1 LPDIAH
7 SHSVALHG
15 RLGPHDISIWRPLAR
30 VMSAACHTLLVA
42 HLPNWDK
49 SEGIADEVMCFE
61 QAGKPIFDLDPAT
74 LVSTR
79 RGHGVPHQQ
88 KRFEAMTL
96 AELHA
101 ERAGWDAQIKAAKA
115 WGASLAAA
123 AEFRNACDVWIARR
137 EAEPVL
143 AHRQDTVPAG
153 RLVRMRLFF
162 FNVELQLGQAINP
175 LEASRPFE
183 ASARDSF
190 CGVFHPRK
198 SFGNHYAVQVI
209 KRGRYRLLVTS
220 LYSVIVEAVHGAAA
234 DLRKGRQDVPHLTE
248 FGWRAGKRHLELAGQ
263 THCAESSGI
272 SPSIRRRCSIAFF
285 DDVVAKRL
293 ERSLHLFERLNI
305 GFELPPPKF
314 LLLLAARPF
323 ASALV
328 VYLLPHCAGGDP
340 RREKGASASY
350 EAASEIFMGCHG
362 AADPLGKLRLA
373 NRRKASSFA
382 RFRGCPGVGKTEDT
396 DDDRHQRDENRDPID
411 IVATARE
418 KVLEGGPKAV
428 GDPISIH
435 PGMMKSDFV
444 VVERVAA

>member
-293 ERSLHLFERLNI
+293 ERSLHLFERLRNSCCCWRLALSRRRSSFI
-305 GFELPPPKF
+305 CCHTA
-314 LLLLAARPF
+314 LAAIHAARRAPAPPMRP
-323 ASALV
+323 
-328 VYLLPHCAGGDP
+328 P
-340 RREKGASASY
+340 
-350 EAASEIFMGCHG
+350 
-362 AADPLGKLRLA
+362 
-373 NRRKASSFA
+373 A
-382 RFRGCPGVGKTEDT
+382 RFSWAAMAQPTHLGNFDL
-396 DDDRHQRDENRDPID
+396 PIVEKHRASPD
-411 IVATARE
+411 FAGAQAWAKPRIPTTIATNAM
-418 KVLEGGPKAV
+418 KIAIP
-428 GDPISIH
+428 SI
-435 PGMMKSDFV
+435 
-444 VVERVAA
+444 